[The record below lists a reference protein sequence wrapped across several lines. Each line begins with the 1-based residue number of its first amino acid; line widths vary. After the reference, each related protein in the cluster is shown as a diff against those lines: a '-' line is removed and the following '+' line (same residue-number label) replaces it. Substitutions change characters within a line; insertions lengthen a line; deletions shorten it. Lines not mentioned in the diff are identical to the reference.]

1 MLLHWLWLAER
12 PGISDMVKNSLLRQ
26 VSSPEELFS
35 YGKEELSRLEAL
47 GLTQEGLESLM
58 DKDLGR
64 ASKVME
70 RCLGQGIRILTQGDP
85 EYPRRLEALGDPPL
99 LLYYKGTLPEFD
111 ELPAIGVV
119 GTRRAGIYGLR
130 TARRL
135 GQEIAQGG
143 GVVVSGLAEGIDAAA
158 MSGALDQG
166 GWAVGVLGCGA
177 DIVYPRS
184 NRTLFE
190 KTERQGCILTQY
202 APGTPPI
209 RWNFPKRNR
218 IISGLSC
225 GVVVV
230 EAPEKSGALSTARA
244 AADQGREVFVVP
256 GSVDDAGFTGSNR
269 LLRGGAIAVSCG
281 QDILAEYEGLYGGKL
296 SRISPVFQCPKPEKA
311 PENSQPKKKL
321 THKGIDKAAKPP
333 YSDGG
338 SPMPELSEEERLVV
352 EAVGPGERNLD
363 DVIAQAGLPAGKALS
378 ILTMLELKGIVSR
391 GAGKRV
397 SRMR

>member
-12 PGISDMVKNSLLRQ
+12 PGLSDTVKNALLRQ

-35 YGKEELSRLEAL
+35 YGKEDLSRLEAP
-47 GLTQEGLESLM
+47 GLTQEGLESLLE
-58 DKDLGR
+58 KDLSG
-64 ASKVME
+64 AGKVME
-70 RCLGQGIRILTQGDP
+70 RCLGLGIRILTQGDP
-85 EYPRRLEALGDPPL
+85 EYPGRLRALAEGPL

-119 GTRRAGIYGLR
+119 GTRRAGAYGLR

-143 GVVVSGLAEGIDAAA
+143 GLVVSGLADGIDAAA

-166 GWAVGVLGCGA
+166 GHVVGVLGCGA
-177 DIVYPRS
+177 DIVYPKI

-281 QDILAEYEGLYGGKL
+281 QDILAEYAGLYGEKG
-296 SRISPVFQCPKPEKA
+296 SRISPVSQEKKPEK
-311 PENSQPKKKL
+311 PSENLQPKKKL
-321 THKGIDKAAKPP
+321 THKAIDKAAKPP
-333 YSDGG
+333 YSDEG
-338 SPMPELSEEERLVV
+338 SPMPELSEEERRVV
-352 EAVGPGERNLD
+352 EAIGPGEQNVD
-363 DVIAQAGLPAGKALS
+363 DVIARAGLPAGKALS
-378 ILTMLELKGIVSR
+378 ILTILELKGVVSR
-391 GAGKRV
+391 GTGKRV
-397 SRMR
+397 SRTR